1 MKETTI
7 TLPMGKADLQE
18 AATAVIEQLATA
30 PPDTGSMS
38 QEQSISY
45 NMGLSI
51 LLRVC
56 APLLYKHKV
65 SPFKKILI
73 MIQLTKQS
81 SDSEIK
87 AYFIQVLNLS
97 RSKEEFP
104 VNLDEVWP
112 LVFKFR
118 SDAVRALSK
127 NNLFVKDIDYQVLS
141 TNAQK
146 SGVFP
151 QNAQKS
157 EVFAKNGKKSGNTQ
171 EEGKSV
177 MGRPQNTYM
186 LSVPCLEF
194 FIARRVRPVFEV
206 YRQVFHKVAG
216 GGISL
221 GNQVFQS
228 VHMSLEETLAPLA
241 RYNAMIEDRFDIV
254 RGVLINAGIEDGD
267 ANNPSSLAYTANACR
282 IDYQAYRN
290 CINKLVYVETAF
302 KLEGA
307 TAFSPYGK

>member
-1 MKETTI
+1 
-7 TLPMGKADLQE
+7 
-18 AATAVIEQLATA
+18 
-30 PPDTGSMS
+30 
-38 QEQSISY
+38 
-45 NMGLSI
+45 
-51 LLRVC
+51 
-56 APLLYKHKV
+56 
-65 SPFKKILI
+65 

-146 SGVFP
+146 SGVFS

-157 EVFAKNGKKSGNTQ
+157 GVSTKNGKKSGSTQ
-171 EEGKSV
+171 DEGKSV

-228 VHMSLEETLAPLA
+228 VPMSLEETLAPLA

-254 RGVLINAGIEDGD
+254 RGALPNAGIDDGGV
-267 ANNPSSLAYTANACR
+267 NERGSLTYAANACR
-282 IDYQAYRN
+282 AEYKAYRN
-290 CINKLVYVETAF
+290 CISQLVYVETAF
-302 KLEGA
+302 KLEGP
-307 TAFSPYGK
+307 TAFSLYDY

>member
-1 MKETTI
+1 MVNNK
-7 TLPMGKADLQE
+7 
-18 AATAVIEQLATA
+18 
-30 PPDTGSMS
+30 
-38 QEQSISY
+38 
-45 NMGLSI
+45 
-51 LLRVC
+51 
-56 APLLYKHKV
+56 
-65 SPFKKILI
+65 F
-73 MIQLTKQS
+73 QLTKQS

-127 NNLFVKDIDYQVLS
+127 SNLFVKDIDYQVLS

-146 SGVFP
+146 SEVLFP
-151 QNAQKS
+151 NAQKS
-157 EVFAKNGKKSGNTQ
+157 GVFAQNGKNPDGAQ
-171 EEGKSV
+171 GDGKNV
-177 MGRPQNTYM
+177 GGRPQNTYM

-194 FIARRVRPVFEV
+194 FIARRVRSVFEV

-228 VHMSLEETLAPLA
+228 VPMSLEETLAPLA

-254 RGVLINAGIEDGD
+254 RGALTNAGIEDGD
-267 ANNPSSLAYTANACR
+267 VREEGSLSNILNKSRAY
-282 IDYQAYRN
+282 YHAYRD

-302 KLEGA
+302 KLEGPE
-307 TAFSPYGK
+307 AFSLFDKE

>member
-1 MKETTI
+1 MVNSK
-7 TLPMGKADLQE
+7 
-18 AATAVIEQLATA
+18 
-30 PPDTGSMS
+30 
-38 QEQSISY
+38 
-45 NMGLSI
+45 
-51 LLRVC
+51 
-56 APLLYKHKV
+56 
-65 SPFKKILI
+65 F
-73 MIQLTKQS
+73 QLTKQS

-118 SDAVRALSK
+118 SDAVRALAKS
-127 NNLFVKDIDYQVLS
+127 NLFVKDIDYQVLS

-146 SGVFP
+146 SEVLFP
-151 QNAQKS
+151 NAQKS
-157 EVFAKNGKKSGNTQ
+157 GVFAQNGKNPDGAQ
-171 EEGKSV
+171 GDGKNV
-177 MGRPQNTYM
+177 GGRPQNTYM

-194 FIARRVRPVFEV
+194 FIARKVRPVFEV

-228 VHMSLEETLAPLA
+228 VPMGLEETLAPLA
-241 RYNAMIEDRFDIV
+241 RYNTMIEDRFEIV
-254 RGVLINAGIEDGD
+254 KGTLANAGIEDGD
-267 ANNPSSLAYTANACR
+267 VREKGSLSNILNNSRAY
-282 IDYQAYRN
+282 YHAYRD

-302 KLEGA
+302 KLEGPE
-307 TAFSPYGK
+307 AFSLFDKE

>member
-1 MKETTI
+1 
-7 TLPMGKADLQE
+7 
-18 AATAVIEQLATA
+18 
-30 PPDTGSMS
+30 
-38 QEQSISY
+38 
-45 NMGLSI
+45 
-51 LLRVC
+51 
-56 APLLYKHKV
+56 
-65 SPFKKILI
+65 

-157 EVFAKNGKKSGNTQ
+157 GLFAKNGKKSDNKQ
-171 EEGKSV
+171 DEGKSV

-228 VHMSLEETLAPLA
+228 VPMSLEETLAPLA

-254 RGVLINAGIEDGD
+254 RGVLTNAGIEDGGV
-267 ANNPSSLAYTANACR
+267 NEHGSLTYAANACR
-282 IDYQAYRN
+282 AEYKAYRN
-290 CINKLVYVETAF
+290 YISQLVYVETAF
-302 KLEGA
+302 KLEGP
-307 TAFSPYGK
+307 TAFSLYDY

>member
-1 MKETTI
+1 M
-7 TLPMGKADLQE
+7 
-18 AATAVIEQLATA
+18 
-30 PPDTGSMS
+30 
-38 QEQSISY
+38 IS
-45 NMGLSI
+45 
-51 LLRVC
+51 
-56 APLLYKHKV
+56 
-65 SPFKKILI
+65 
-73 MIQLTKQS
+73 LTKQS

-146 SGVFP
+146 SGVFS

-157 EVFAKNGKKSGNTQ
+157 GVSAKNGKKSGNTQ
-171 EEGKSV
+171 DEGKSV

-228 VHMSLEETLAPLA
+228 APMSLEETLAPLA

-254 RGVLINAGIEDGD
+254 RGALTNAGIEDGGV
-267 ANNPSSLAYTANACR
+267 NEHGSLTYTANACR
-282 IDYQAYRN
+282 AEYKAYRN
-290 CINKLVYVETAF
+290 CISQLVYVETAF
-302 KLEGA
+302 KLEGP
-307 TAFSPYGK
+307 TAFSLYDY

>member
-1 MKETTI
+1 M
-7 TLPMGKADLQE
+7 
-18 AATAVIEQLATA
+18 
-30 PPDTGSMS
+30 
-38 QEQSISY
+38 IS
-45 NMGLSI
+45 
-51 LLRVC
+51 
-56 APLLYKHKV
+56 
-65 SPFKKILI
+65 
-73 MIQLTKQS
+73 LTKQS
-81 SDSEIK
+81 SYSEIK

-146 SGVFP
+146 SGVFS

-157 EVFAKNGKKSGNTQ
+157 GVSTKNGKKSGSTQ
-171 EEGKSV
+171 DEGKSV

-228 VHMSLEETLAPLA
+228 VPMSLEETLAPLA

-254 RGVLINAGIEDGD
+254 RGALTNAGIDDGGV
-267 ANNPSSLAYTANACR
+267 NERGSLTYAANACR
-282 IDYQAYRN
+282 AEYKAYRN
-290 CINKLVYVETAF
+290 CISQLVYVETAF
-302 KLEGA
+302 KLEA
-307 TAFSPYGK
+307 PTAFSLYDY

>member
-1 MKETTI
+1 MVNNK
-7 TLPMGKADLQE
+7 
-18 AATAVIEQLATA
+18 
-30 PPDTGSMS
+30 
-38 QEQSISY
+38 
-45 NMGLSI
+45 
-51 LLRVC
+51 
-56 APLLYKHKV
+56 
-65 SPFKKILI
+65 F
-73 MIQLTKQS
+73 QLTKQS
-81 SDSEIK
+81 SESEIK

-112 LVFKFR
+112 LAFKFR

-127 NNLFVKDIDYQVLS
+127 SNLFVKDIDYQVLS

-146 SGVFP
+146 S
-151 QNAQKS
+151 
-157 EVFAKNGKKSGNTQ
+157 EVFAKNGKKYGGAQ
-171 EEGKSV
+171 DDGKSV

-228 VHMSLEETLAPLA
+228 VPMSLEETLAPLA
-241 RYNAMIEDRFDIV
+241 RYNTMIEDRFEIV
-254 RGVLINAGIEDGD
+254 RGTLANAGIEDGSVREKGSLSNIL
-267 ANNPSSLAYTANACR
+267 NNSRAY
-282 IDYQAYRN
+282 YHAYRN

-302 KLEGA
+302 KLEGPE
-307 TAFSPYGK
+307 AFSLFDKE

>member
-1 MKETTI
+1 MVNNK
-7 TLPMGKADLQE
+7 
-18 AATAVIEQLATA
+18 
-30 PPDTGSMS
+30 
-38 QEQSISY
+38 
-45 NMGLSI
+45 
-51 LLRVC
+51 
-56 APLLYKHKV
+56 
-65 SPFKKILI
+65 F
-73 MIQLTKQS
+73 QLTKQS

-118 SDAVRALSK
+118 SDAVRALAKS
-127 NNLFVKDIDYQVLS
+127 NLFVKDIDYQVLS

-146 SGVFP
+146 SGVFS

-157 EVFAKNGKKSGNTQ
+157 GVFAQNGKKSGVFPQNGEKSDDTQ
-171 EEGKSV
+171 ADGKSV

-194 FIARRVRPVFEV
+194 FIARKVRSVFEV

-228 VHMSLEETLAPLA
+228 VPMGLEETLAPLA
-241 RYNAMIEDRFDIV
+241 RYNTMIEDRFEIV
-254 RGVLINAGIEDGD
+254 RGTLANAGIEDGD
-267 ANNPSSLAYTANACR
+267 VREKGSLSNILNNSRAY
-282 IDYQAYRN
+282 YHAYRD

-302 KLEGA
+302 KLEGPE
-307 TAFSPYGK
+307 AFSLFDKE

>member
-1 MKETTI
+1 
-7 TLPMGKADLQE
+7 
-18 AATAVIEQLATA
+18 
-30 PPDTGSMS
+30 
-38 QEQSISY
+38 
-45 NMGLSI
+45 
-51 LLRVC
+51 
-56 APLLYKHKV
+56 
-65 SPFKKILI
+65 

-146 SGVFP
+146 SGVFS
-151 QNAQKS
+151 QNAQKPGVS
-157 EVFAKNGKKSGNTQ
+157 TKNGKKSGSTQ
-171 EEGKSV
+171 DEGKSV

-228 VHMSLEETLAPLA
+228 VPMSLEETLAPLA

-254 RGVLINAGIEDGD
+254 RGALTNAGIDDGGV
-267 ANNPSSLAYTANACR
+267 NERGSLTYAANACR
-282 IDYQAYRN
+282 AEYKAYRN
-290 CINKLVYVETAF
+290 CISQLVYVETAF
-302 KLEGA
+302 KLEGP
-307 TAFSPYGK
+307 TAFSLYDY

>member
-1 MKETTI
+1 MVNNK
-7 TLPMGKADLQE
+7 
-18 AATAVIEQLATA
+18 
-30 PPDTGSMS
+30 
-38 QEQSISY
+38 
-45 NMGLSI
+45 
-51 LLRVC
+51 
-56 APLLYKHKV
+56 
-65 SPFKKILI
+65 F
-73 MIQLTKQS
+73 QLTKQS

-127 NNLFVKDIDYQVLS
+127 SNLFVKDIDYQVLS

-146 SGVFP
+146 SEVLFPNAQKSGVFP
-151 QNAQKS
+151 QNGEKS
-157 EVFAKNGKKSGNTQ
+157 DDTQ
-171 EEGKSV
+171 TDGKSV

-194 FIARRVRPVFEV
+194 FIARKVRPVFEV

-228 VHMSLEETLAPLA
+228 VPMSLEDTLAPLA
-241 RYNAMIEDRFDIV
+241 RYNTMIEDRFEIV
-254 RGVLINAGIEDGD
+254 RGTLSSAGIEDGD
-267 ANNPSSLAYTANACR
+267 VREEGSLSNILNKSRAY
-282 IDYQAYRN
+282 YHAYRD

-302 KLEGA
+302 KLEGPE
-307 TAFSPYGK
+307 AFSLYDKE

>member
-1 MKETTI
+1 
-7 TLPMGKADLQE
+7 
-18 AATAVIEQLATA
+18 
-30 PPDTGSMS
+30 
-38 QEQSISY
+38 
-45 NMGLSI
+45 
-51 LLRVC
+51 
-56 APLLYKHKV
+56 
-65 SPFKKILI
+65 

-146 SGVFP
+146 SGVFS

-157 EVFAKNGKKSGNTQ
+157 GVSTKNGKKSGSTQ
-171 EEGKSV
+171 DEGKSV

-228 VHMSLEETLAPLA
+228 VPMSLEEALAPLA

-254 RGVLINAGIEDGD
+254 RGALTNAGIDDGGV
-267 ANNPSSLAYTANACR
+267 NERGSLTYAANACR
-282 IDYQAYRN
+282 AEYKAYRN
-290 CINKLVYVETAF
+290 CISQLVYVETAF
-302 KLEGA
+302 KLEGP
-307 TAFSPYGK
+307 TAFSLYDY

>member
-1 MKETTI
+1 MVNNK
-7 TLPMGKADLQE
+7 
-18 AATAVIEQLATA
+18 
-30 PPDTGSMS
+30 
-38 QEQSISY
+38 
-45 NMGLSI
+45 
-51 LLRVC
+51 
-56 APLLYKHKV
+56 
-65 SPFKKILI
+65 F
-73 MIQLTKQS
+73 QLTKQS

-118 SDAVRALSK
+118 SDAVRALAKS
-127 NNLFVKDIDYQVLS
+127 NLFVKDIDYQVLS

-146 SGVFP
+146 SGVFS

-157 EVFAKNGKKSGNTQ
+157 GVFPQNGEKSDDTQ
-171 EEGKSV
+171 ADGKSV

-194 FIARRVRPVFEV
+194 FIARKVRSVFEV

-228 VHMSLEETLAPLA
+228 VPMGLEETLAPLA
-241 RYNAMIEDRFDIV
+241 RYNTMIEDRFEIV
-254 RGVLINAGIEDGD
+254 RGTLANAGIEDGSVREKGSLSNIL
-267 ANNPSSLAYTANACR
+267 NNSRAY
-282 IDYQAYRN
+282 YHAYRD
-290 CINKLVYVETAF
+290 CINKLVYVETSF
-302 KLEGA
+302 KLEGPE
-307 TAFSPYGK
+307 AFSLFDKE